1 MQGSIVRRLGALAAA
16 VLATAGIGS
25 AAHAADVHPGQAVY
39 DRSCAACHNAPEPG
53 SRAAPVASLR
63 QMDART
69 LRTSLTTGV
78 MKGIGDSLS
87 PEDLRA
93 VVDYLAAKPKPVS
106 DDWIEGARCPADR
119 RSIDITAPLPS
130 GSFGISADNR
140 RRLTAAQSGLTTA
153 SLARLQPA
161 WTLAIPNAT
170 TMRSQPVLLG
180 STLFYAASQASTLLA
195 LDAGTGCI
203 KWAAKTPSGI
213 RTSLA
218 LGRLGK
224 GGPLAVVGGDEG
236 GHLQAWEAA
245 TGKLIWRADPRH
257 DKGGVL
263 TGAPVFAGEKLIVP
277 ISALDVAQAMRPTFA
292 CCSTHGAVSAVDAAN
307 GKVLWT
313 WHATPDARPLG
324 VKNSAGVEMMGPS
337 GAPVWSTPAVDLKR
351 GLVLTA
357 TGENTSP
364 PATGTSDAIIALDL
378 ATGREKWVFQALAN
392 DVWNMSCPSG
402 RESRRKPGPN
412 CFFFDSDSV
421 LRDHDFGGGP
431 VIFPAGGRTLVLAGQ
446 KSGDVWALDLRTG
459 RKVWTD
465 KFGPG
470 TPLGGVH
477 WGIAADETRVFAPIA
492 DPGVPEPVSASG
504 VHALDAATGKRLWS
518 WRALPDCSE
527 ARKARGPGCERAG
540 ISAPPLVV
548 DGAVLAAGLDGRLWV
563 LDAASGKVLAGLDTL
578 GPQQSLNGL
587 PARGGS
593 IDSGGLYAGGGMVF
607 VGSGYAAFGQP
618 AGNALIAFRPTP

>member
-1 MQGSIVRRLGALAAA
+1 MTASIIQRLWALAAA
-16 VLATAGIGS
+16 VLASLATPAL
-25 AAHAADVHPGQAVY
+25 AAEVHPGQAVY
-39 DRSCAACHNAPEPG
+39 DRACAACHNAPEPG

-69 LRTSLTTGV
+69 LRASLTTGV

-87 PEDLRA
+87 PDDLRA
-93 VVDYLAAKPKPVS
+93 VVDYLAIKPKPVS

-119 RSIDITAPLPS
+119 RTVDVNAPIPS
-130 GSFGISADNR
+130 GSFGIGADNR

-153 SLARLQPA
+153 SLARLKPA

-195 LDAGTGCI
+195 IDTGTGCI

-224 GGPLAVVGGDEG
+224 AGPLAVVGGDEG
-236 GHLQAWEAA
+236 GHLQAWDAA

-257 DKGGVL
+257 DTGGVL

-292 CCSTHGAVSAVDAAN
+292 CCATHGAVSAVEATT

-313 WHATPDARPLG
+313 WHATPEAKPLG
-324 VKNSAGVEMMGPS
+324 VKNSAGVEMLGPS
-337 GAPVWSTPAVDLKR
+337 GAPIWSTPAVDVKR
-351 GLVLTA
+351 GLVLA
-357 TGENTSP
+357 STGENTSP
-364 PATGTSDAIIALDL
+364 PATGTSDSIIAIDL
-378 ATGREKWVFQALAN
+378 ATGKQRWVFQALAN

-431 VIFPAGGRTLVLAGQ
+431 VLFQAGGRTLVLAGQ
-446 KSGDVWALDLRTG
+446 KSGDVWALDLKTG
-459 RKVWTD
+459 RKVWSD

-504 VHALDAATGKRLWS
+504 VHALDAATGRRLWS
-518 WRALPDCSE
+518 WRVLPDCSE

-563 LDAASGKVLAGLDTL
+563 LEAATGKVLAGLDTA
-578 GPQQSLNGL
+578 GPRDSLNGV
-587 PARGGS
+587 PARGGAV
-593 IDSGGLYAGGGMVF
+593 DSGGLFAGGGMVF

-618 AGNALIAFRPTP
+618 AGNALIAFRPGP

>member
-1 MQGSIVRRLGALAAA
+1 MQAINIRRLGVLAAA
-16 VLATAGIGS
+16 VLLAAGIGS
-25 AAHAADVHPGQAVY
+25 AARAADVHPGQAVY
-39 DRSCAACHNAPEPG
+39 ERSCAACHNAPEPG
-53 SRAAPVASLR
+53 SRAAPVTSLR

-69 LRTSLTTGV
+69 LRASLTTGV

-87 PEDLRA
+87 PDDLRA
-93 VVDYLAAKPKPVS
+93 VVDYLAVKPKPVS

-119 RSIDITAPLPS
+119 RSIDVTAPLPS

-180 STLFYAASQASTLLA
+180 STLFYAASQTGTLLA

-245 TGKLIWRADPRH
+245 TGKLLWRADPRH

-313 WHATPDARPLG
+313 WRATPEAKPLG
-324 VKNSAGVEMMGPS
+324 VRNSAGVEMKGPS

-351 GLVLTA
+351 GLVLA
-357 TGENTSP
+357 STGENTSP

-378 ATGREKWVFQALAN
+378 ATGKEKWVFQALAN

-459 RKVWTD
+459 RKVWSD

-504 VHALDAATGKRLWS
+504 VHALEAATGKRLWS

-527 ARKARGPGCERAG
+527 ARKSRGPGCERAG

-618 AGNALIAFRPTP
+618 AGNALIAFRPAP

>member
-1 MQGSIVRRLGALAAA
+1 MPGSNLSRLGALAALGLA
-16 VLATAGIGS
+16 VLGL
-25 AAHAADVHPGQAVY
+25 AAPARAADVHPGQAVY
-39 DRSCAACHNAPEPG
+39 ERNCAACHNAPEPG

-69 LRTSLTTGV
+69 LRTALTTGV

-87 PEDLRA
+87 PDDLRA

-119 RSIDITAPLPS
+119 RSIDVNAPLPS
-130 GSFGISADNR
+130 GSFGIGADNR

-180 STLFYAASQASTLLA
+180 STLFYAASQAGTLLA

-203 KWAAKTPSGI
+203 KWAARTPSGI

-263 TGAPVFAGEKLIVP
+263 TGAPVFAGDRLIVP

-292 CCSTHGAVSAVDAAN
+292 CCSTHGAVSAVEAAT

-313 WHATPDARPLG
+313 WHATPDAKPLG
-324 VKNSAGVEMMGPS
+324 VKNSAGVEVMGPS

-364 PATGTSDAIIALDL
+364 PATGTSDSVVALDL
-378 ATGREKWVFQALAN
+378 ATGKQKWVFQALAN
-392 DVWNMSCPSG
+392 DVWNMSCPTG
-402 RESRRKPGPN
+402 RDSRRKPGAN
-412 CFFFDSDSV
+412 CFFFEGNSV

-431 VIFPAGGRTLVLAGQ
+431 VLFQAGGRALVLAGQ
-446 KSGDVWALDLRTG
+446 KSGDVWALDLKTG
-459 RKVWTD
+459 RKVWSD

-470 TPLGGVH
+470 TALGGVH
-477 WGIAADETRVFAPIA
+477 WGIAADESRIFAPIS
-492 DPGVPEPVSASG
+492 DPGVPEALSAAG
-504 VHALDAATGKRLWS
+504 VHALDAASGKRLWS
-518 WRALPDCSE
+518 WRALPDCSD
-527 ARKARGPGCERAG
+527 ARKARSPGCERPG

-563 LDAASGKVLAGLDTL
+563 LEAATGKVLASLDTA
-578 GPQQSLNGL
+578 GPRDSLNGL

-618 AGNALIAFRPTP
+618 AGNALIAYRPAP